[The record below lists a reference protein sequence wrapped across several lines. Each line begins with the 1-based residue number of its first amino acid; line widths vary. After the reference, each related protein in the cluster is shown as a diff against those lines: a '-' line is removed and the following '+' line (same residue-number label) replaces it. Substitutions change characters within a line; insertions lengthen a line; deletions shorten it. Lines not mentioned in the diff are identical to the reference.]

1 MICKINMVMIMK
13 MVMADDHQT
22 WRTHVLLIQPSPH
35 HPSTEVWTSHTCTRL
50 VVGLV
55 WTSNRSSL
63 FSFSSQSNLAFM
75 YLSFLPFP

>member
-13 MVMADDHQT
+13 MVMADDHHT
-22 WRTHVLLIQPSPH
+22 RRTHVLLIQTIST
-35 HPSTEVWTSHTCTRL
+35 PSTEVWTSHTCTRL

-55 WTSNRSSL
+55 WTSSL
-63 FSFSSQSNLAFM
+63 FSFSRQSNLAFM